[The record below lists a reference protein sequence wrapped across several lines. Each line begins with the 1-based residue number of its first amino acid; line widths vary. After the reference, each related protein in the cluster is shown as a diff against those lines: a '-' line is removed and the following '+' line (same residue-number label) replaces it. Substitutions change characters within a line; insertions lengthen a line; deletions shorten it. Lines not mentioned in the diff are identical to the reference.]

1 MWASEMEMAH
11 SRHSLGGRTA
21 PFPPTL
27 FPIYTLLLGASGVG
41 GWRRAPTLSLGRCC
55 LPSRNGRGERSQ
67 AGVEEAGNRR
77 TELLGTDCLL
87 HKAEKD
93 SERWLQVTES
103 TQTQEPEKEERV
115 LWPRL
120 SSANLGKL
128 PACLCV
134 LICERGAITPTS
146 QRYRENGVWSR

>member
-67 AGVEEAGNRR
+67 AGVEEAGNWR

-87 HKAEKD
+87 HKAERD
-93 SERWLQVTES
+93 SERRLQVTES
-103 TQTQEPEKEERV
+103 TQTQEPEKEEQV
-115 LWPRL
+115 LWLRL

-128 PACLCV
+128 PTCLCV

-146 QRYRENGVWSR
+146 QRYRENGMWSR